1 MLIKSGYDDYV
12 LEFIVRTESIQY
24 NIWQSITLIQLQAF
38 CLQTFCLQDL
48 PRDSSRLA
56 RAARAIQI
64 AWYVISEAIPHEKL
78 EDFVFLEITFGH
90 VQHDLISRKNS
101 ECPNFKH
108 LLGWVRTR
116 GAHTF

>member
-1 MLIKSGYDDYV
+1 MMIMFY
-12 LEFIVRTESIQY
+12 TN
-24 NIWQSITLIQLQAF
+24 NIWQSITLIELQAF
-38 CLQTFCLQDL
+38 CLQTSCLQDL

-90 VQHDLISRKNS
+90 VQHDLIPRKKTVSVQTLNI
-101 ECPNFKH
+101 C
-108 LLGWVRTR
+108 WV
-116 GAHTF
+116 GFAHVGHIHFNI